1 MKYFALDQID
11 LDLGFSQK
19 EIEEFI
25 EMWQSEISL
34 LNISKKMKRK
44 KIELAI
50 LVIDL
55 AERKKIKQ
63 RKQGLD
69 GL

>member
-11 LDLGFSQK
+11 IDLGFTEQ
-19 EIEEFI
+19 EIKEFI

>member
-1 MKYFALDQID
+1 MKYFALDEID
-11 LDLGFSQK
+11 LDLGFTEK

-55 AERKKIKQ
+55 AERRKIKQ
-63 RKQGLD
+63 RKQGLN